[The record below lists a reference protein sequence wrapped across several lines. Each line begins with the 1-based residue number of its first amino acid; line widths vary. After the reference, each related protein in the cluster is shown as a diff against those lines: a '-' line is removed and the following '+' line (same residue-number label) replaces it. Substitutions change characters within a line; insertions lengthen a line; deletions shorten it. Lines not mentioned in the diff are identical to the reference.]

1 MMWMKKLIYHRVG
14 VVNTNKGGR
23 FAQRGMR
30 RVGVLGASGLPRV
43 LEYSVHGEKCPD
55 SQGQRLS
62 EPAHV
67 PTQLDVS
74 RT

>member
-1 MMWMKKLIYHRVG
+1 MMYHRED
-14 VVNTNKGGR
+14 VVNTKKGDR

-30 RVGVLGASGLPRV
+30 RVGVVGLGLAKSARV
-43 LEYSVHGEKCPD
+43 HREKCPD
-55 SQGQRLS
+55 SQGQRLP